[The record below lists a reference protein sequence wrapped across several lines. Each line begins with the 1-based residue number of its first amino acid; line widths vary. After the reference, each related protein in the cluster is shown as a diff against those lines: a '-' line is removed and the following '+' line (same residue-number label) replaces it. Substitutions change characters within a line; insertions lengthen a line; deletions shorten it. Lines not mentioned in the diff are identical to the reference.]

1 MIDQVAMH
9 MGIKE
14 MKRFVEIV
22 ERMMT
27 RWGYSHTDAKVYAY
41 LLLSEEP
48 LSINDLVELT
58 DLSRS
63 SISVA
68 LSRLTKDYMVN
79 VRKVGKTKF
88 FTPIPAFFE
97 KFLHQPRETLEKE
110 VVPLKETVE
119 RIIETTSDSDHRLKL
134 QVLLDD
140 ILQLECILRQIIEF
154 EENYK
159 CGKISKEG

>member
-1 MIDQVAMH
+1 
-9 MGIKE
+9 MGLREIK
-14 MKRFVEIV
+14 KFVETV

-27 RWGYSHTDAKVYAY
+27 RWGYTHTDAKVYAY

-58 DLSRS
+58 NLSRS

-79 VRKVGKTKF
+79 VKKVGKTKF

-97 KFLHQPRETLEKE
+97 KFLYQPKETLEKE
-110 VVPLKETVE
+110 VVPLKDAVE
-119 RIIETTSDSDHRLKL
+119 KLIKTTSDSEYRMKL
-134 QVLLDD
+134 QSVLDD
-140 ILQLECILRQIIEF
+140 LLQLECALRQIIEF
-154 EENYK
+154 ERNYRCRK
-159 CGKISKEG
+159 GLKEE